1 MLISYGK
8 RINLGRVHILYGG
21 FGSEGPHYH
30 LDNHTA
36 YCVASVDCLLFS
48 CKECLI
54 SGAFSQQGGSR
65 GREQGCAHPPPEM
78 TLGILIQLV
87 FCKIWRY
94 VWYVFSAVHIMLLL
108 SQKPSSSYL
117 LLKFVYVTS
126 QLRCSSAHFI
136 VILCKRIFSL
146 YLTYQCG
153 VHKHL
158 IIMDIIT
165 LYQKRLFGRACVVS
179 ALLATMATVA
189 QWWCYGIKIVLDT
202 NIVHSPSWSSG
213 MNNSTD
219 INKLKC
225 LVMSSSQ
232 NDRHLNNIHNGFNYS
247 SSKTRTFLSLC
258 CCFFHLW
265 SFYSQPLEVL
275 FV

>member
-1 MLISYGK
+1 MY
-8 RINLGRVHILYGG
+8 
-21 FGSEGPHYH
+21 
-30 LDNHTA
+30 
-36 YCVASVDCLLFS
+36 
-48 CKECLI
+48 
-54 SGAFSQQGGSR
+54 SQQF
-65 GREQGCAHPPPEM
+65 
-78 TLGILIQLV
+78 ILCYCLV
-87 FCKIWRY
+87 K
-94 VWYVFSAVHIMLLL
+94 
-108 SQKPSSSYL
+108 KPSSSYL

-136 VILCKRIFSL
+136 VIFCKRIFSL

-158 IIMDIIT
+158 IVMDIIT

-179 ALLATMATVA
+179 ALLATMATVG

-202 NIVHSPSWSSG
+202 NIVHSPSWSRA

-232 NDRHLNNIHNGFNYS
+232 NDRHLNNIHNGFDYS
-247 SSKTRTFLSLC
+247 SSKTRTVLSLC

-265 SFYSQPLEVL
+265 
-275 FV
+275 

>member
-1 MLISYGK
+1 MGALD
-8 RINLGRVHILYGG
+8 RRVPTTTLTITQLTVWRPWTV
-21 FGSEGPHYH
+21 F
-30 LDNHTA
+30 
-36 YCVASVDCLLFS
+36 CSVVKNALLAAHFLS
-48 CKECLI
+48 R
-54 SGAFSQQGGSR
+54 GGSR
-65 GREQGCAHPPPEM
+65 GRVQGCAHTPPPLPEM
-78 TLGILIQLV
+78 TWGFLIQLV

-94 VWYVFSAVHIMLLL
+94 VWYVFSAVHFMLLL
-108 SQKPSSSYL
+108 GQKPPSSHL

-179 ALLATMATVA
+179 ALLATMATVG

-202 NIVHSPSWSSG
+202 NIVHSPSWLRA